1 MRNIVLEKISRL
13 FLRVMAVFAVLL
25 LLRGHNKPGGGF
37 IAGIIIATGFILYG
51 IVFGSASIEKVLYF
65 NTRKWMGVG
74 LLLVF
79 VAVLMPVFW
88 GLPPLTGM
96 WYIKD
101 LPLVGE
107 FHLGSPLLFDTGIF
121 LAVTGV
127 ILSIVITIM
136 EVLKWNS

>member
-1 MRNIVLEKISRL
+1 
-13 FLRVMAVFAVLL
+13 MAVFAVLL
-25 LLRGHNKPGGGF
+25 LLRGHNNPGGGF
-37 IAGIIIATGFILYG
+37 IGGIIIATGFILYG
-51 IVFGSASIEKVLYF
+51 IVFGSASIEKMLYF

-79 VAVLMPVFW
+79 IAVLLPVFW

-96 WYIKD
+96 WYINNF
-101 LPLVGE
+101 PIFGE
-107 FHLGSPLLFDTGIF
+107 LYLGTPLLFDTGIF